1 MNVSTCIPV
10 QPNKQQSL
18 KTVSLVGLTLIPVV
32 LAGFY
37 SAPLSAQEPQSAAP
51 PAATA
56 PVTPAPAV
64 WSPKILADG
73 QPDVRGFYK
82 PETAGTYSLIRPRRG
97 VGVEDQAKWEKLKAD
112 HDVSKSRVIDPPDRL
127 VPYQPWARAKQ
138 KEIEDNMY
146 NWVLPRHIDPQARC
160 VPGGVTR
167 TLFWTQNFEIRQ
179 YPGYVVFVDDQN
191 HTSRSIPLGGQP
203 HIAENIKLWIG
214 DSRGH
219 WEGNTLVVDVTNDN
233 AKHRL
238 SNEGD
243 FSSDK
248 VHIVERYKWID
259 ANNFELEQRYDDP
272 SVYTQPWTLASKFHR
287 DHTDDPNYELWL
299 NECQEGERDLPNL
312 YHGDKSKPY

>member
-1 MNVSTCIPV
+1 MNVTTRI
-10 QPNKQQSL
+10 QLPNKKQKSL
-18 KTVSLVGLTLIPVV
+18 SV
-32 LAGFY
+32 FY
-37 SAPLSAQEPQSAAP
+37 SLGLALVPVLFATFSAGSAV
-51 PAATA
+51 AADQ
-56 PVTPAPAV
+56 PVTSATTK
-64 WSPKILADG
+64 WEPKILSDG

-82 PETAGTYSLIRPRRG
+82 PEISGTYSLLRPRRG
-97 VGVEDQAKWEKLKAD
+97 VGVGEQEAWEKRKQAG
-112 HDVSKSRVIDPPDRL
+112 DVSKSRIIDPPDRQ
-127 VPYQPWARAKQ
+127 VPYQQWARAKQ

-146 NWVLPRHIDPQARC
+146 NWTKPEHIDPQARC

-167 TLFWTQNFEIRQ
+167 TLFWTQTFEIRQ

-191 HTSRSIPLGGQP
+191 HTSRAIPLDGQE
-203 HIAENIKLWIG
+203 HIPTNIKLWMA

-248 VHIVERYKWID
+248 VHIVERYKWTG
-259 ANNFELEQRYDDP
+259 ANDFVLEQRYEDP
-272 SVYTQPWTLASKFHR
+272 TVYTKPWTLASNFHR
-287 DHTDDPNYELWL
+287 DHADDPTYELWL

>member
-1 MNVSTCIPV
+1 
-10 QPNKQQSL
+10 
-18 KTVSLVGLTLIPVV
+18 
-32 LAGFY
+32 
-37 SAPLSAQEPQSAAP
+37 
-51 PAATA
+51 
-56 PVTPAPAV
+56 
-64 WSPKILADG
+64 
-73 QPDVRGFYK
+73 
-82 PETAGTYSLIRPRRG
+82 
-97 VGVEDQAKWEKLKAD
+97 
-112 HDVSKSRVIDPPDRL
+112 
-127 VPYQPWARAKQ
+127 
-138 KEIEDNMY
+138 MY
-146 NWVLPRHIDPQARC
+146 NWTKPEHIDPQARC

-167 TLFWTQNFEIRQ
+167 TIFWTQNFEIRQ

-191 HTSRSIPLGGQP
+191 HTSRAIPLDGQP
-203 HIAENIKLWIG
+203 HIPGNIKLWMG

-259 ANNFELEQRYDDP
+259 ANNFSLEQRYNDP
-272 SVYTQPWTLASKFHR
+272 AVYTKPWTLAAKFHR
-287 DHTDDPNYELWL
+287 DHTDDPSYELWL